1 MLRAAGDLADG
12 AVTWM
17 TGPRTLAEH
26 VVPTISKAATAAG
39 RPAPRVIA
47 SLQVCVTDDPE
58 TARERIAEQFAVAG
72 QVPEYRAVLDR
83 EGVAGPQDVALTGDE
98 ETIARHLHRLANA
111 GVTEFMASPVGT
123 PEEQART
130 TAVLAGLATSSRP
143 EAS

>member
-1 MLRAAGDLADG
+1 
-12 AVTWM
+12 M

-83 EGVAGPQDVALTGDE
+83 EGA
-98 ETIARHLHRLANA
+98 
-111 GVTEFMASPVGT
+111 PVLD
-123 PEEQART
+123 PRPHVVR
-130 TAVLAGLATSSRP
+130 AVRDPT
-143 EAS
+143 